1 MTSSILT
8 MKKINLLYMSKFDE
22 KIKVCP
28 LESSLELINK
38 KWIIL
43 IIRDL
48 FFGKTRFSEF
58 KESNPKLSNAALSR
72 CLAQMEDDNLIK
84 KNIDDNNISY
94 ELTENGK
101 QLNKL
106 VYELVMFTLNTNY
119 NDNFTDEAKIAIEKI
134 YREKLFEC
142 FIRNYSEQK

>member
-1 MTSSILT
+1 
-8 MKKINLLYMSKFDE
+8 MSKFEE

-43 IIRDL
+43 IVRDL
-48 FFGKTRFSEF
+48 FFGKTRFSQF
-58 KESNPKLSNAALSR
+58 KESNPEMSNAALSR
-72 CLAQMEDDNLIK
+72 CLAQMEEDNLINK
-84 KNIDDNNISY
+84 TVDDNSTSY

-101 QLNKL
+101 KLNRI

-119 NDNFTDEAKIAIEKI
+119 NDNFSDEAKTAIEKI
-134 YREKLFEC
+134 YREKLDL
-142 FIRNYSEQK
+142 

>member
-1 MTSSILT
+1 
-8 MKKINLLYMSKFDE
+8 MSKFEE

-43 IIRDL
+43 IVRDL
-48 FFGKTRFSEF
+48 FFGKTRFSQF
-58 KESNPKLSNAALSR
+58 KESNPEMSNAALSR
-72 CLAQMEDDNLIK
+72 CLAQMEEDNLIRK
-84 KNIDDNNISY
+84 TADENSTSY

-101 QLNKL
+101 KLNRI

-119 NDNFTDEAKIAIEKI
+119 NDNFSDEAKTAIEKI
-134 YREKLFEC
+134 YREKLGL
-142 FIRNYSEQK
+142 

>member
-1 MTSSILT
+1 
-8 MKKINLLYMSKFDE
+8 MSKFEE

-43 IIRDL
+43 IVRDL
-48 FFGKTRFSEF
+48 FFGKTRFSQF
-58 KESNPKLSNAALSR
+58 KESNPEMSNAALSR
-72 CLAQMEDDNLIK
+72 CLAQMEEDNLIRK
-84 KNIDDNNISY
+84 TVDDNSTSY

-101 QLNKL
+101 KLNRI

-119 NDNFTDEAKIAIEKI
+119 NDNFSDEAKTAIEKI
-134 YREKLFEC
+134 YREKLGL
-142 FIRNYSEQK
+142 

>member
-1 MTSSILT
+1 
-8 MKKINLLYMSKFDE
+8 MSKFEE

-43 IIRDL
+43 IVRDL
-48 FFGKTRFSEF
+48 FFGKTRFSQF
-58 KESNPKLSNAALSR
+58 KESNPEMSNAALSG
-72 CLAQMEDDNLIK
+72 CLAQMEEDNLIK
-84 KNIDDNNISY
+84 KTVDDNSTSY

-101 QLNKL
+101 KLNRI

-119 NDNFTDEAKIAIEKI
+119 NDNFSDEAKTAIEKI
-134 YREKLFEC
+134 YRENLGL
-142 FIRNYSEQK
+142 

>member
-1 MTSSILT
+1 
-8 MKKINLLYMSKFDE
+8 MSKFEE

-43 IIRDL
+43 IVRDL
-48 FFGKTRFSEF
+48 FFGKTRFSQF
-58 KESNPKLSNAALSR
+58 KESNPEMSNAALSR
-72 CLAQMEDDNLIK
+72 CLAQMEEDNLIK
-84 KNIDDNNISY
+84 KTVDENSTSY

-101 QLNKL
+101 KLNRI

-119 NDNFTDEAKIAIEKI
+119 NDNFSDEAKTAIEKI
-134 YREKLFEC
+134 YREKLGL
-142 FIRNYSEQK
+142 

>member
-1 MTSSILT
+1 
-8 MKKINLLYMSKFDE
+8 MSKFEE

-43 IIRDL
+43 IVRDL
-48 FFGKTRFSEF
+48 FFGKTRFSQF
-58 KESNPKLSNAALSR
+58 KESNPEMSNAALSR
-72 CLAQMEDDNLIK
+72 CLAQMEEDNLIK
-84 KNIDDNNISY
+84 KTVDDNSTSY

-101 QLNKL
+101 KLNRI

-119 NDNFTDEAKIAIEKI
+119 NDNFSDEAKTAIEKI
-134 YREKLFEC
+134 YREKLDL
-142 FIRNYSEQK
+142 

>member
-1 MTSSILT
+1 
-8 MKKINLLYMSKFDE
+8 MSKFEE

-43 IIRDL
+43 IVRDL
-48 FFGKTRFSEF
+48 FFGKTRFSQF
-58 KESNPKLSNAALSR
+58 KESNPEMSNAALSR
-72 CLAQMEDDNLIK
+72 CLAQMEEDNLIK
-84 KNIDDNNISY
+84 KTVDDNSTSY

-101 QLNKL
+101 KLNRI

-119 NDNFTDEAKIAIEKI
+119 NDNFSDEAKTAIEKI
-134 YREKLFEC
+134 YREKLGL
-142 FIRNYSEQK
+142 

>member
-1 MTSSILT
+1 
-8 MKKINLLYMSKFDE
+8 MSKFEE

-43 IIRDL
+43 IVRDL
-48 FFGKTRFSEF
+48 FFGKTRFSQF
-58 KESNPKLSNAALSR
+58 KESNPEMSNAALSR
-72 CLAQMEDDNLIK
+72 CLAQMEEDNLIRK
-84 KNIDDNNISY
+84 TVDDNSTSY

-101 QLNKL
+101 KLNRI

-119 NDNFTDEAKIAIEKI
+119 NDNFSDEAKTAIEKI
-134 YREKLFEC
+134 YREKLDL
-142 FIRNYSEQK
+142 

>member
-1 MTSSILT
+1 
-8 MKKINLLYMSKFDE
+8 MSKFEE

-43 IIRDL
+43 IVRDL
-48 FFGKTRFSEF
+48 FFGKTRFSQF
-58 KESNPKLSNAALSR
+58 KECNPEMSNAALSR
-72 CLAQMEDDNLIK
+72 CLAQMEEDNLIK
-84 KNIDDNNISY
+84 KTVDDNSTSY

-101 QLNKL
+101 KLNRI

-119 NDNFTDEAKIAIEKI
+119 NDNFSDEAKTAIEKI
-134 YREKLFEC
+134 YREKLGL
-142 FIRNYSEQK
+142 